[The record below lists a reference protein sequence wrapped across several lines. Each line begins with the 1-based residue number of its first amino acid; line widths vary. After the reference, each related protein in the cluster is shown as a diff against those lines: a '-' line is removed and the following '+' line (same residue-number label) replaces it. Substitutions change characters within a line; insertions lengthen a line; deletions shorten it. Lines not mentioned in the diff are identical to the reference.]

1 MGVGCTLTPLTVPE
15 RRKRLWVESTSTLI
29 DSLSTTGTSI
39 GAAEANST
47 QVNPQAAEAAAIAAE
62 AFRKSRRFSVSTI
75 AVSLDLDEL
84 SERRS
89 ASDASYSRLM
99 QPAKPVG
106 RPPSAPVL

>member
-39 GAAEANST
+39 GSAEANST

-89 ASDASYSRLM
+89 ASDTSIL
-99 QPAKPVG
+99 G
-106 RPPSAPVL
+106 